1 MPFVIPEK
9 ASGDNGR
16 KPVAGKSSTICVENI
31 ENHQREGIKVFDEWL
46 VFPSNGV
53 AWAFHVFTKY
63 GPVPVMLAIFIIM
76 VPLRPHVPRTMPMH
90 HRRALLQMGWTFRVA
105 LSFALV
111 SVMLSPAGL
120 ISLYN
125 SGLLTENAY
134 NSMNT
139 MLVLVVGL
147 AFLAPYLLMV
157 HVWFPRPL
165 NWVPNR
171 NWVISPPFR
180 VRAWIAYMLIW
191 VATEI
196 TFVVFGVAFD
206 RPNASITGE
215 EIVISAGYY
224 LIEGMIFLV
233 MAVYIQYRI
242 SWRNPVPGVPLAV
255 DMALRREDLNN
266 VQKFAT
272 FILGAGVS
280 RCLQFLAQLFYESGP
295 FVISAVTLGVSWIV
309 SITSLAIACIPTW
322 WFMRKLDPSRRLMKQ
337 LRHEVLDEK
346 RDPKLFTLEN
356 FRNMLDYDEEELIE
370 GSIPRPPRNHFL
382 SLLDS
387 PQKDI
392 LTAPGSGSS
401 PEEVAQAFT
410 YMSKIAERVGV
421 GLNPE
426 ERRGL
431 AEIRQAVRELVEHRA
446 SLNEG
451 VASNLIPMNPGT
463 ALGPDG
469 ESGETIGLPE
479 EQGEDGEPLD
489 SSLANLLGQSVNS
502 SAVGLDSQTL
512 QEWGEFYKEKDAM
525 ERQEKAWEKQKEM
538 QELAI
543 KAFGFDPY
551 AYDPYGYAN
560 PYANPYGGYPNPYEE
575 MTPDPY
581 AQSYADGY
589 SYAAANPYA
598 DLYADSGY
606 YDPYGG
612 YGYDP
617 YGYNAGYW
625 QMDPQAAG
633 AYGANPWGWP
643 NGTPAIPSAQPYG
656 YLDAGATN
664 GATGD
669 VSRNSAEAP
678 GWAGDSGFSSQPAP
692 ATPSEAVPPDS
703 TFSAPGAPLSPG
715 AMGAGQVNSA
725 GNWSAGDSRNAA
737 FANQPG
743 DTGVSDFGMATQPGV
758 PMNPAMPGSAAPG
771 APAVP
776 SVPAVP
782 GTPLE
787 PSAPMPGVSLGSDA
801 SVPTNPMNP
810 ASPAG
815 SVSPARPDNPANPAS
830 SASPGMSEPQPVPG
844 YPFVVR
850 TMEGYSTV
858 GAPASPPPLR
868 PLVNWGQP
876 GSQFANP
883 QANFGQPGPQVNPG
897 QPGSQAGTPIPGQP
911 VPQVPNPQVNPG
923 QPGSPIPGMPVNPS
937 QPTSPANPGF
947 PPTARPANAA
957 GVNVP
962 HPTQP
967 YAPANVEAADEAID
981 PRAVYPPTFAKPRPA
996 PRQYEEFVE
1005 DEAEIEELP

>member
-9 ASGDNGR
+9 ASKDNGR
-16 KPVAGKSSTICVENI
+16 KPVAGKTSTICVENI

-53 AWAFHVFTKY
+53 AWAFHVFTKN

-76 VPLRPHVPRTMPMH
+76 VPLRPQVSRAMPMH

-105 LSFALV
+105 LSFALI

-125 SGLLTENAY
+125 SGLLTESAF

-165 NWVPNR
+165 NWAPNR

-180 VRAWIAYMLIW
+180 IRAWIAYMLIW
-191 VATEI
+191 AATEI
-196 TFVVFGVAFD
+196 TFVVYGAAFD
-206 RPNASITGE
+206 RLNASITGE
-215 EIVISAGYY
+215 EIIISAGYY
-224 LIEGMIFLV
+224 LVEGMIFLV

-280 RCLQFLAQLFYESGP
+280 RCLQFLAQLLYESGP

-322 WFMRKLDPSRRLMKQ
+322 WFMRKLDPSRRLMKE
-337 LRHEVLDEK
+337 LRIEVLSEK

-370 GSIPRPPRNHFL
+370 GSIPRPPKNHFL

-387 PQKDI
+387 PQKDV

-410 YMSKIAERVGV
+410 YMSKIAQRVGV

-426 ERRGL
+426 ERQGL

-446 SLNEG
+446 ALNEG
-451 VASNLIPMNPGT
+451 VASNLIPMNPG
-463 ALGPDG
+463 AVLGSDG
-469 ESGETIGLPE
+469 ESGETVGLTE

-489 SSLANLLGQSVNS
+489 SGLANLLGQSVNS

-581 AQSYADGY
+581 AHSYADGY

-606 YDPYGG
+606 YGSYGG

-625 QMDPQAAG
+625 QMDSQAAG
-633 AYGANPWGWP
+633 AYGVNPWGWS

-656 YLDAGATN
+656 YLDAGAAN
-664 GATGD
+664 GATSE
-669 VSRNSAEAP
+669 VPRNSAEAS

-692 ATPSEAVPPDS
+692 AMPSEAAVPDS
-703 TFSAPGAPLSPG
+703 TFPASGSLLSPV
-715 AMGAGQVNSA
+715 AMGAGEVNSA
-725 GNWSAGDSRNAA
+725 GNWSAGDPRNAA

-758 PMNPAMPGSAAPG
+758 PMNPAMPGT
-771 APAVP
+771 
-776 SVPAVP
+776 AVP
-782 GTPLE
+782 GMPLE
-787 PSAPMPGVSLGSDA
+787 PSASMPGVSLGSNA
-801 SVPTNPMNP
+801 SVPTNPTNS
-810 ASPAG
+810 ASPADP
-815 SVSPARPDNPANPAS
+815 VSPANPAS
-830 SASPGMSEPQPVPG
+830 SASPGMSEPQLVPG

-858 GAPASPPPLR
+858 GAPASPPSLH
-868 PLVNWGQP
+868 PLVNWGQS

-883 QANFGQPGPQVNPG
+883 QANL
-897 QPGSQAGTPIPGQP
+897 GQP
-911 VPQVPNPQVNPG
+911 VPQVNPG
-923 QPGSPIPGMPVNPS
+923 QPGSPAGAPIPGQVPQVPNPQANLGHQGPQNPGVPVNPR
-937 QPTSPANPGF
+937 QPASSANPGF
-947 PPTARPANAA
+947 PPNSRPANTA
-957 GVNVP
+957 GANVP
-962 HPTQP
+962 CPTQP
-967 YAPANVEAADEAID
+967 YAPANGEAADEAID